1 MYLNRIN
8 PNNTTTTL
16 TPEQQQQI
24 LFYQQQEI
32 HNLQNLQTA
41 AGHHH
46 VGSTAPALNAGPV
59 GCHQV
64 SQ

>member
-1 MYLNRIN
+1 MYLNRVA
-8 PNNTTTTL
+8 PNSATNTTTL
-16 TPEQQQQI
+16 TSEQQQQI

-46 VGSTAPALNAGPV
+46 VGTATPHPNAG

-64 SQ
+64 S